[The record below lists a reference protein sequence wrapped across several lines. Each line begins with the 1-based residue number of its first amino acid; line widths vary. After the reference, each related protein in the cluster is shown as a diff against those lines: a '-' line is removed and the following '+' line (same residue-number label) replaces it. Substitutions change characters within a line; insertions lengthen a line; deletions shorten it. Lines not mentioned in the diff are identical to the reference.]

1 MAGTAPFTV
10 ARPAWDQTGSRS
22 AVLDLREAALDRARP
37 APLPTALE
45 TALRRLG
52 EHWWVGDYTSDAPN
66 RHRDVADTAALVD
79 QIQRD
84 FARQP
89 GVRVHWT
96 GQDLL
101 VEAGRWRTRP
111 LACFTPLN
119 SAYHPAATLLATLPS
134 PPAYPAR
141 DAMDFDVPV
150 SRAAVALL
158 ASARGD
164 VARLLPEVA
173 GPVSGTALLTAMQAC
188 FLSLPSARWH
198 TLCDQARIWPGSLAE
213 LLDEVSRPQTMA
225 GWLPTF

>member
-10 ARPAWDQTGSRS
+10 ARPAWDQTGSGP
-22 AVLDLREAALDRARP
+22 AVLDLREAAPDRTRP
-37 APLPTALE
+37 SAPPTALE
-45 TALRRLG
+45 TALARLG
-52 EHWWVGDYTSDAPN
+52 EHWWVGDYASDAPN
-66 RHRDVADTAALVD
+66 RHRDVPDTAALVT

-84 FARQP
+84 FAAQP

-119 SAYHPAATLLATLPS
+119 DAYHPAATLLASLPS
-134 PPAYPAR
+134 PPPYPAR

-158 ASARGD
+158 ASAWGD
-164 VARLLPEVA
+164 AAQVLPDEP
-173 GPVSGTALLTAMQAC
+173 GPISGTRLLTAVQAC
-188 FLSLPSARWH
+188 FLSLSADRWQ
-198 TLCDQARIWPGSLAE
+198 TLCDQARIWSGSLAG
-213 LLDEVSRPQTMA
+213 LVDEVSRPRTPA
-225 GWLPTF
+225 GRLPTF